1 MFKKKDSFTICWE
14 ISKGCITLALDILV
28 RYVSGPFFRVGTKSS
43 DCNFF
48 SCAGMERGIGTQAWR
63 FYKKITCLV
72 GFVPP

>member
-1 MFKKKDSFTICWE
+1 MLGNFKGMHYVGPGYPGHICKW
-14 ISKGCITLALDILV
+14 S
-28 RYVSGPFFRVGTKSS
+28 FFRVGTKSS

-48 SCAGMERGIGTQAWR
+48 SCAGMERGIGTQAWC

>member
-1 MFKKKDSFTICWE
+1 M
-14 ISKGCITLALDILV
+14 LALDILV
-28 RYVSGPFFRVGTKSS
+28 TYVSGPFFRVGTKSS

-48 SCAGMERGIGTQAWR
+48 SCAGMERGIGTQAWC